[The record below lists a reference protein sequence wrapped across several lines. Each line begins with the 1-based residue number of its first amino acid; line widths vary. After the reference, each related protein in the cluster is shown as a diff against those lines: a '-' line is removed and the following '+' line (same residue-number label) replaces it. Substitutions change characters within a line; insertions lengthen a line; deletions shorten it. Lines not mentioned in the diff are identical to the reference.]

1 MSSEHLAYSRC
12 SDVYL
17 FSESMQARVAPQGLL
32 SGLDEGCRRSA
43 QHGCCSG
50 IGPGG
55 VGGGGPRGARAHAS
69 SRDFRTVRVLPGF
82 SSSAVPLTP
91 LGTRYKR
98 RLVPRLE
105 LSRRSEICILGPR
118 PRRRGRDSLTTLSG
132 GACTGSGT
140 GGGAK
145 GEGARGRRSAPGSE
159 G

>member
-55 VGGGGPRGARAHAS
+55 GGGEVPGAHAHMPPAATS
-69 SRDFRTVRVLPGF
+69 
-82 SSSAVPLTP
+82 
-91 LGTRYKR
+91 
-98 RLVPRLE
+98 E
-105 LSRRSEICILGPR
+105 LCASY
-118 PRRRGRDSLTTLSG
+118 
-132 GACTGSGT
+132 GASQ
-140 GGGAK
+140 ALLYL
-145 GEGARGRRSAPGSE
+145 
-159 G
+159 